1 MNAIILEVNKY
12 KNNDAIIKCVSE
24 HGIYNFLAKGVF
36 KLTSA
41 NAVLNNPFLFID
53 LEFLDDKYKY
63 PILKR
68 FSILENPLKSNADL
82 TYFSTLLISNEI
94 LKKCLSDE
102 EKAKLYFFLLRYLR
116 IIKNSAEIKQYLL
129 SFLIKILEISGYGLD
144 LNSNALGDLNSV
156 EKECLKKYY
165 KNRELTSYYF
175 DDDLQ
180 TLDQIIFKL
189 FIYFEDCFDIKL
201 YSTELFIK

>member
-24 HGIYNFLAKGVF
+24 HGIYDFLAKGVF

-68 FSILENPLKSNADL
+68 FSILENPLKANADL
-82 TYFSTLLISNEI
+82 TYFSTLLISNEV

-102 EKAKLYFFLLRYLR
+102 EKGKLYFFLLRYLR
-116 IIKNSAEIKQYLL
+116 IIKNSSEIKQYFL
-129 SFLIKILEISGYGLD
+129 SFLLKILEISGYGLD
-144 LNSNALGDLNSV
+144 LNSNSLCDLSSS
-156 EKECLKKYY
+156 EKECLKKCD
-165 KNRELTSYYF
+165 KNRELTSCFY
-175 DDDLQ
+175 DDEPQ
-180 TLDQIIFKL
+180 ILDQVIFKL
-189 FIYFEDCFDIKL
+189 FVYFEDCFDIKL